1 MIRSNIQAISG
12 LFCIC
17 ALGLHT
23 KSSISVYG
31 FMTVRLG
38 DWSMWVFK
46 DDWEIIMVTYCSETN
61 TSEPAFTTI
70 INLSEKKK
78 KLIVQQKQGRTCKH

>member
-1 MIRSNIQAISG
+1 MLLNVRTFKRYQAW
-12 LFCIC
+12 LAFVH
-17 ALGLHT
+17 LGFLCT
-23 KSSISVYG
+23 R